1 MAREDLTKPNK
12 LILSVIIPTY
22 NESQNISGML
32 DSVSRSLPIGLKAE
46 IIVVDDSSPD
56 GTGDIAS
63 EYAKSVRS
71 SMMYVSVIRRRSKM
85 GLSSAILEG
94 VRAASGEM
102 VLVMDS
108 DFSHPPQTVPRMIR
122 ELQNAKC
129 DIVIASR
136 YVSGGSI
143 SGWTI
148 KRKLMSKGA
157 TKIAQYGLGVEVK
170 DPMSGFFAFKRHI
183 INDVNFDAIGYKM
196 LLEILVKTKG
206 VRVKEIPYTFTNRR
220 AGSSKVDSSV
230 VYDYL
235 RAVCKLYRF
244 GASSTAGERRT
255 SVRFF
260 SKAGRFYTVGA
271 TGLLVN
277 YAISALI
284 GILLP
289 SLWYLYGTVV
299 GIAFSITSNFFLNKI
314 WTFEDRDFTRRKTAL
329 QFGMFA
335 GFSSVGALLQL
346 FIVYALIE
354 WGQVDYLRSLIVG
367 VAVASVGNFLFNK
380 KWTFREKIWS

>member
-1 MAREDLTKPNK
+1 MAREGLTKPNK

-71 SMMYVSVIRRRSKM
+71 SMMYVSVIRRPSKM

-235 RAVCKLYRF
+235 RAVYRLYRF
-244 GASSTAGERRT
+244 GASSAAVERRT

-354 WGQVDYLRSLIVG
+354 WGQVDYLRALIVG

>member
-71 SMMYVSVIRRRSKM
+71 SMMYVSVIRRPSKM

-235 RAVCKLYRF
+235 RAVYKLYRF

-346 FIVYALIE
+346 FIVYALI
-354 WGQVDYLRSLIVG
+354 
-367 VAVASVGNFLFNK
+367 
-380 KWTFREKIWS
+380 